1 MYQATFSETNL
12 LLRLFFLS
20 VCFFNFFPCFLCF
33 GIFLRENEARLR
45 IAAHS

>member
-1 MYQATFSETNL
+1 MYQATFSETNI
-12 LLRLFFLS
+12 LLRLFFLF
-20 VCFFNFFPCFLCF
+20 VCFFNFFPSFLCF

>member
-1 MYQATFSETNL
+1 MYQATFSATNL
-12 LLRLFFLS
+12 LLRLFFFVVFL
-20 VCFFNFFPCFLCF
+20 NFFPVFLCF